1 MNKSSF
7 VYEEQLRLFIYLFFK
22 LRAPLTR
29 STGTV
34 HKRNGIVLP
43 EMVSDSVDRQ
53 MDAEQMDI
61 DVEDI
66 PLASLISD
74 VSPAQSRGKRKARKP
89 VIKDEESDEEV
100 VPKVGQVES
109 YLSRMV
115 GLSIM
120 FRVNDKK

>member
-1 MNKSSF
+1 M
-7 VYEEQLRLFIYLFFK
+7 
-22 LRAPLTR
+22 
-29 STGTV
+29 
-34 HKRNGIVLP
+34 LP